1 MTTFTTQ
8 DRINAEVMIEPI
20 PFAGLVNLGY
30 NQDSESVDKEEEMT
44 WNLRLVSMED
54 EDFPE
59 EPYVEIRE
67 VYYDQIG
74 KPLGHCLAT
83 MGGKDTTEIKQ
94 YLLWAIEALDKPVI
108 TFGE

>member
-20 PFAGLVNLGY
+20 PFAGLVTLGH
-30 NQDSESVDKEEEMT
+30 NQDNKSVDKEEEMT

-54 EDFPE
+54 EDFPG

-74 KPLGHCLAT
+74 KPLGHCLAA
-83 MGGKDTTEIKQ
+83 MGGKDATEIKQ
-94 YLLWAIEALDKPVI
+94 YLRWAIEALDKPVV